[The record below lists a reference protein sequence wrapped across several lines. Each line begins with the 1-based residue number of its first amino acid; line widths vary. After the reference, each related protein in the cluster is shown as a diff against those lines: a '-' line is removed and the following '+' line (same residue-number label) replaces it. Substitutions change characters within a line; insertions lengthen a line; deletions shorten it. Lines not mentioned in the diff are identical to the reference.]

1 MNRGLGLGNVM
12 QSHNGPLVFL
22 KVILFV
28 YDCPGSPALRQA
40 FSGCSEQVLLSSC
53 SAQVSHWGG
62 FSCCRAQA
70 PGCVDSVDVARGLS
84 CPAAC
89 GILLDQRSNPCP
101 CTGSWILIH
110 WTTRKVQWVSLRG
123 TRKGRTPRTL
133 TPEASNEHYL

>member
-28 YDCPGSPALRQA
+28 YDCPGSPALCWA
-40 FSGCSEQVLLSSC
+40 FSGGSEQVLLSSC
-53 SAQVSHWGG
+53 SAQVSRWGG

-101 CTGSWILIH
+101 LH
-110 WTTRKVQWVSLRG
+110 WQLDSYPLDHQESPMGLFKRNK
-123 TRKGRTPRTL
+123 KGQD
-133 TPEASNEHYL
+133 S